1 MAESE
6 TAAAGHGAL
15 MLLASPVH
23 SMPAATDEQGAP
35 ASSGVVV
42 HRAGASKQHDTTF
55 CDPPAAVPHHPR
67 YGIAFPTW
75 LLPLWTRFQRA
86 MPDGTADA
94 GEGPS
99 AKELN
104 QLHGANPNLSAM
116 LVAELRLWRKLTDN
130 PGLTNEQRDHKLKR
144 LCVEATHREVGRVEP
159 VSAWLTST
167 QGGPADPL
175 LGVVLSLPPPPPA
188 GVPEAEYLYAFAA
201 AAAPHAGSRL
211 SQPWLSAHIGRAVAN
226 GARVYDS
233 PSSSSYCLSS
243 ALVQWGST
251 LYVGV
256 AGRQWD
262 SWGSLLTFFSSS
274 LQSVDTQ
281 TLLGGTPTV
290 RAGLPQSVA
299 VNADA
304 WAACQ
309 ELQGVL
315 VAVTRALTPQQAD
328 DQAGDDAQAGDGPT
342 TSRVAQAGGRPT
354 ASRVVFCGHGAAAA
368 VATLLALQYP
378 QHVAGD
384 AALPAGPP
392 SVATFGCPLM
402 GDAALATVLRSQLP
416 ATTRWFVDHDPVA
429 GLPRWSAVGLRFS
442 RAARDVAPADCRA
455 HRVLS
460 PDGEARPGAAGAP
473 RVASLAVAGVGYH
486 THHRLEAY
494 ALCLTRRWAT
504 RGYPGMRP

>member
-1 MAESE
+1 
-6 TAAAGHGAL
+6 
-15 MLLASPVH
+15 
-23 SMPAATDEQGAP
+23 MPAATDEQGAP

-262 SWGSLLTFFSSS
+262 SWGSLLTFFF
-274 LQSVDTQ
+274 
-281 TLLGGTPTV
+281 LLAAERGHPDAAGRDAHRASGPPPKRRRQCRCVGGVP
-290 RAGLPQSVA
+290 RAARRPCRSDKGA
-299 VNADA
+299 Y
-304 WAACQ
+304 
-309 ELQGVL
+309 
-315 VAVTRALTPQQAD
+315 
-328 DQAGDDAQAGDGPT
+328 
-342 TSRVAQAGGRPT
+342 PT
-354 ASRVVFCGHGAAAA
+354 ASGRPGRRRRASRRRPHHLTSGASRRPPHRVTGRLLWARRRCGGGH
-368 VATLLALQYP
+368 
-378 QHVAGD
+378 
-384 AALPAGPP
+384 PACIAIP
-392 SVATFGCPLM
+392 
-402 GDAALATVLRSQLP
+402 
-416 ATTRWFVDHDPVA
+416 
-429 GLPRWSAVGLRFS
+429 
-442 RAARDVAPADCRA
+442 AAR
-455 HRVLS
+455 
-460 PDGEARPGAAGAP
+460 GG
-473 RVASLAVAGVGYH
+473 
-486 THHRLEAY
+486 
-494 ALCLTRRWAT
+494 
-504 RGYPGMRP
+504 